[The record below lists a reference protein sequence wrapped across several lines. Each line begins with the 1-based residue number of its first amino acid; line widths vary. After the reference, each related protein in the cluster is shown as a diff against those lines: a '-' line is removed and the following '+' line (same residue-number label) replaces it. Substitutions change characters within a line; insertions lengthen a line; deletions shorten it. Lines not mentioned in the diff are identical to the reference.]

1 MCNTKTRWNT
11 SKELTSE
18 GHLTG
23 ESELR
28 VISLKTN
35 NNEDSLRFNIE
46 ILSWDLLVEILSWD
60 LLVEILVE
68 ILSWDLLVE
77 FFSWD
82 FKLRFLVEIFWLRFF
97 SWDFLSWDF
106 LDFSW
111 DF

>member
-35 NNEDSLRFNIE
+35 NNEDNIE
-46 ILSWDLLVEILSWD
+46 ILSWDLLVEIY
-60 LLVEILVE
+60 
-68 ILSWDLLVE
+68 
-77 FFSWD
+77 
-82 FKLRFLVEIFWLRFF
+82 
-97 SWDFLSWDF
+97 
-106 LDFSW
+106 
-111 DF
+111 

>member
-35 NNEDSLRFNIE
+35 NKEDWLRFNIE
-46 ILSWDLLVEILSWD
+46 IFSWDLLVDNVHHKFTTLLEDDKD
-60 LLVEILVE
+60 LT
-68 ILSWDLLVE
+68 
-77 FFSWD
+77 
-82 FKLRFLVEIFWLRFF
+82 
-97 SWDFLSWDF
+97 
-106 LDFSW
+106 
-111 DF
+111 